1 MKKLRRKDGFTLI
14 EMLIVVAIVA
24 ILIAVSIPLVGSAL
38 DRAREATDAANER
51 AANERAAKAEILICY
66 MSDSEYAPGK
76 KVIANSGG
84 ANSSINSIYAYD
96 AANGK
101 LIQAAPAVRYGKCSN
116 HRHENGYLLV
126 WVKEGGSVSIT
137 PEQEYRKPGYVERKW
152 RLYQENVVRY
162 A

>member
-38 DRAREATDAANER
+38 DRAREATD

-126 WVKEGGSVSIT
+126 WVKEGGSVSMCWT
-137 PEQEYRKPGYVERKW
+137 SGEFPKTGLAPNA
-152 RLYQENVVRY
+152 ENY
-162 A
+162 NLCGPTLND